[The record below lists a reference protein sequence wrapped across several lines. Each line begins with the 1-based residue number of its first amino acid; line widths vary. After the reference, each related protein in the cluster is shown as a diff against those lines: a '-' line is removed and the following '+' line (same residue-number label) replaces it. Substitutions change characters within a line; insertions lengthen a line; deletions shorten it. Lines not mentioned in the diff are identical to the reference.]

1 MKKDRRWLI
10 VVFLAGRSR
19 TSTVGSNQTNL

>member
-1 MKKDRRWLI
+1 MSKCRRWLI
-10 VVFLAGRSR
+10 VVFLARRSR